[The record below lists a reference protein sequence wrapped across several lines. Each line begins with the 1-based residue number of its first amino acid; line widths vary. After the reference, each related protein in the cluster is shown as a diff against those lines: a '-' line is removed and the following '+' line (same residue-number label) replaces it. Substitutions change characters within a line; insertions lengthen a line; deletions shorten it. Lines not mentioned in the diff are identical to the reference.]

1 MTTKSQTKEA
11 LRKALRKK
19 RVQLSD
25 QFNVAARDALAHNF
39 SEFLPNVYPGTVVAG
54 YIPYG
59 SEIDCYSLLR
69 VLEMRGVKL
78 VLPVVAR
85 KNTPLEFRSYTFGD
99 ELHKGPLGNQEPEKA
114 ARALEP
120 DIVLVPLLG
129 FDEKGNRIGQGRG
142 YYDRTLAALRKKR
155 DILAIGLGYQG
166 QKQKA
171 LPVEA
176 GDQVLDAVLTEA
188 GCWMFRKVKAKK

>member
-1 MTTKSQTKEA
+1 MTTKLKTKEA
-11 LRKALRKK
+11 LRKDLRKK
-19 RVQLSD
+19 RTKLSD
-25 QFNVAARDALAHNF
+25 QLNIAARDALAHNF
-39 SEFLPNVYPGTVVAG
+39 FEFLPNLYSGTVVAG
-54 YIPYG
+54 YITYG

-78 VLPVVAR
+78 VLPVVIR
-85 KNTPLEFRSYTFGD
+85 KNAPLEFRSYTFGD
-99 ELHKGPLGNQEPEKA
+99 ELHKGLLGNQEPEKA

-120 DIVLVPLLG
+120 DVVLVPLLG
-129 FDEKGNRIGQGRG
+129 FDEKGNRIGRGSG

-188 GCWMFRKVKAKK
+188 GCWMFRKVKAKE